1 MPANT
6 ATIQV
11 RIDRETKKQALTV
24 LDKLHVNMSEA
35 IKMFLR
41 QVALTNS
48 IPFDLKV
55 PSELTAKTM
64 NDVEME
70 KDLHKASS
78 VDKLF
83 EELDN

>member
-1 MPANT
+1 MSANT

-11 RIDRETKKQALTV
+11 RIDRKTKKQALNV

-48 IPFDLKV
+48 IPFELKV
-55 PSELTAKTM
+55 PNKLTAKAM
-64 NDVEME
+64 DDVEVG
-70 KDLHKASS
+70 KNLHKASD
-78 VDKLF
+78 VDELF
-83 EELDN
+83 RKLDN